1 MIFKKRFPNFRQL
14 DLMDCGP
21 ASLKIITKHY
31 GKDVEM
37 EELRRLSGVGR
48 EGVAMGGLIQASSS
62 LKMDSMGVQI
72 PFKDFSEKIPLPC
85 IVHWKNNH
93 YVVVYKIDK
102 NKVSVSDPAFGLID
116 YTIKDFLN
124 GWLDGG
130 NILEGVVLIIRPRA
144 DFQKDHYNRS
154 KEGVFDFLFDY
165 FLPYKK
171 YLLQILIGI
180 IVGSVIQLA
189 IPFLT
194 QSIVDYGINYDDINY
209 ITVILCAQLF
219 LYLTMALIQVI
230 RGWIVL
236 HLTTRINI
244 QIISD
249 FLLRLMGMP
258 ISFFDS
264 KNTGDFMQ
272 RINDHKRISNFISVR
287 SIVTLTG
294 MINILLFSIVLLYFS
309 YKIFLIFIMG
319 TGLYILWSINFLK
332 RRSRLDYLR
341 FEEESKNQ
349 SSILQII
356 RGIEDIKFN
365 NSQYKRRLE
374 WYKIQ
379 TKLFKVSIDSLRLKQ
394 LQINGGDIIGEIKN
408 IVIIFTA
415 ATGVVSGQLTIGGML
430 AIMYIIGNLSIP
442 VKDFIDFLLDF
453 QDAKLSIARL
463 TEINNIA
470 EEPTSHKFTLETI
483 DRHISFQNVHFSYKG
498 SNRKP
503 VLDGLDFEI
512 PIGKNTAIV
521 GESGSGKTTILK
533 MLLRVYE
540 PSKGTIKLD
549 DLHFS
554 SISKHAWRQN
564 CGVVMQNGFIFNDT
578 IKGNI
583 TESQEN
589 GLFDY
594 KRYRMAISVAN
605 LEDFIES
612 MPNGDR
618 TKIGDTGVN
627 LSGGEK
633 QRILIARAVY
643 KDPQFI
649 FFDEA
654 TSSLDSGNES
664 RIAKQLENY
673 CKGKTVVTIAHR
685 LSTVRGADQIIVL
698 DKGKIIERGNHD
710 ALIAKEGRYYS
721 LIKEQL

>member
-21 ASLKIITKHY
+21 ASLKIIAKHY

-37 EELRRLSGVGR
+37 DELRKLSGAGR
-48 EGVAMGGLIQASSS
+48 GGVAMGGLIQASSS
-62 LKMDSMGVQI
+62 LKLDSMGVQI
-72 PFKDFSEKIPLPC
+72 SFKDFSEKIPLPC

-93 YVVVYKIDK
+93 YVVVYKVDK
-102 NKVSVSDPAFGLID
+102 NKVSVSDPAFGLMD
-116 YTIKDFLN
+116 YSIKDFLN

-130 NILEGVVLIIRPRA
+130 NILEGIVLIIRPRA
-144 DFQKDHYNRS
+144 DFQKDHDNRS
-154 KEGVFDFLFDY
+154 KEGVFDFLFNY

-171 YLLQILIGI
+171 YLFQILVGI

-209 ITVILCAQLF
+209 ITVILFAQLF
-219 LYLTMALIQVI
+219 LYLTMALIQMI

-309 YKIFLIFIMG
+309 IKIFLIFIMG

-463 TEINNIA
+463 SEIHSITE
-470 EEPTSHKFTLETI
+470 ETSSNELTGDSI
-483 DRHISFQNVHFSYKG
+483 SNHISFQNVHFSYKG
-498 SNRKP
+498 SNQKP
-503 VLDGLDFEI
+503 VLNGLDFKI

-521 GESGSGKTTILK
+521 GESGSGKTTLLK

-549 DLHFS
+549 DSHFS
-554 SISKHAWRQN
+554 SISKHAWRQK
-564 CGVVMQNGFIFNDT
+564 CGVVMQHGFIFNDT

-589 GLFDY
+589 GFFDY
-594 KRYRMAISVAN
+594 KRYEMAIGVSN
-605 LEDFIES
+605 LHNFIES

-698 DKGKIIERGNHD
+698 HKGKIIERGTHE
-710 ALIAKEGRYYS
+710 ALIVKEGRYYS

>member
-21 ASLKIITKHY
+21 TSLKIIAKYY
-31 GKDVEM
+31 GKDVEL
-37 EELRRLSGVGR
+37 EELRQLSGVGKG
-48 EGVAMGGLIQASSS
+48 GVAIGGLIQALSS

-72 PFKDFSEKIPLPC
+72 SFKDFSEKIPLPC

-93 YVVVYKIDK
+93 YVVVYKVDK
-102 NKVSVSDPAFGLID
+102 NKVSVSDPAFGLMD
-116 YTIKDFLN
+116 YSIKDFLN
-124 GWLDGG
+124 GWLDGN
-130 NILEGVVLIIRPRA
+130 NISEGIVLIIRPRA
-144 DFQKDHYNRS
+144 DFQKDHDNHS
-154 KEGVFDFLFDY
+154 KEGVANFLFNY

-180 IVGSVIQLA
+180 IVGSAIQLA

-209 ITVILCAQLF
+209 IKVILFAQLF
-219 LYLTMALIQVI
+219 LYLTMALIRMI

-287 SIVTLTG
+287 SIVTVTG
-294 MINILLFSIVLLYFS
+294 ILNIFLFSVVLLYFS
-309 YKIFLIFIMG
+309 IDIFFIFVIG

-379 TKLFKVSIDSLRLKQ
+379 TKLFRVSIDSLKLKQ
-394 LQINGGDIIGEIKN
+394 FQINGGDIIGEIKN

-415 ATGVVSGQLTIGGML
+415 ATGVVSGQLTLGGML
-430 AIMYIIGNLSIP
+430 AIMYIIGNLSVP
-442 VKDFIDFLLDF
+442 VKDLIDFLLDF

-463 TEINNIA
+463 AEINNTT
-470 EEPTSHKFTLETI
+470 EETSPNILAAHSFN
-483 DRHISFQNVHFSYKG
+483 DHISFENVHFSYNG
-498 SNRKP
+498 SNQKP
-503 VLDGLDFEI
+503 VLNGLDFKI

-521 GESGSGKTTILK
+521 GESGSGKTTLLK

-549 DLHFS
+549 DSHFS
-554 SISKHAWRQN
+554 SISKHAWRQK
-564 CGVVMQNGFIFNDT
+564 CGVVMQQGFIFNDT
-578 IKGNI
+578 IRGNI

-589 GLFDY
+589 GYFDHEKY
-594 KRYRMAISVAN
+594 EMAISVAN
-605 LEDFIES
+605 LHNFIDS

-673 CKGKTVVTIAHR
+673 CKGKTVVSIAHR

-698 DKGKIIERGNHD
+698 HEGKILERGTHE
-710 ALIAKEGRYYS
+710 ALIAKEGKYYT